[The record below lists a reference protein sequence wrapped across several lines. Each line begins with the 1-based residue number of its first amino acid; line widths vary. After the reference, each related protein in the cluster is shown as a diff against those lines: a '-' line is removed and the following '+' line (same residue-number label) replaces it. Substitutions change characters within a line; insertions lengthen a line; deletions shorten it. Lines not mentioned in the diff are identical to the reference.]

1 MLPIAEPF
9 ETMVVYGSEAV
20 LALGIVTMLAQGRP
34 LFRRFTTT
42 RSRSP
47 YEFVVVGIIVALMG

>member
-1 MLPIAEPF
+1 LLLPIAEPF

-34 LFRRFTTT
+34 LFR
-42 RSRSP
+42 
-47 YEFVVVGIIVALMG
+47 GQLLALRPDL